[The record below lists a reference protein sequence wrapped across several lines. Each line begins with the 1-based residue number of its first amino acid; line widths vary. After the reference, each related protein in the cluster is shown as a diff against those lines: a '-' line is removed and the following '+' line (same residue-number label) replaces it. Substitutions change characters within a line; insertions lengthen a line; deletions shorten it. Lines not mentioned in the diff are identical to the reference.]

1 MTKRG
6 KKPLGRPTKW
16 NLDVQKKIVDAL
28 MGGSFLQ
35 PAAVYGGIDYSTL
48 KKWMARGEAG
58 EKPYVAFRAVIL
70 DAIAK
75 REVGY
80 VATIT
85 AEGKRDWR
93 AASWMLTHRYAKRWA
108 QEKTKVEV
116 TGKDDEP
123 IEVHHSDR
131 FEEALKRIV
140 GLTRHSKEDDS
151 DER

>member
-1 MTKRG
+1 M
-6 KKPLGRPTKW
+6 KKKKHPQGRPTK
-16 NLDVQKKIVDAL
+16 LTLAVQQKIVDAI
-28 MGGSFLQ
+28 MGGSFLA
-35 PAAVYGGIDYSTL
+35 PAAAYAGVSYTAF
-48 KKWMARGEAG
+48 KEWMVRGQAG
-58 EKPYVAFRAVIL
+58 EKPFAAFAAVIQ
-70 DAIAK
+70 DAIGR

-80 VATIT
+80 AATIT

-108 QEKTKVEV
+108 QEKTRVEV

-140 GLTRHSKEDDS
+140 GLTRHSKEDES